1 MSALGL
7 VDAFGRAVEGPD
19 EVKATLG
26 ELVAK
31 LETRG
36 YGVLL
41 FLFAAP
47 NLTPGPSMPGFST
60 IFALPLVLIAAQMAW
75 GVTSPKLP
83 GFLARLGVA
92 RPRARA
98 VVAYLAP
105 ALARVEKFL
114 RPRWPGFLTPGV
126 QRLIGAVAIV
136 EAVLLLIPLPF
147 LPIIPSLALTIVALG
162 LMARDGAAVA
172 LGLAAC
178 AVAAVAF
185 AAALILG
192 AAALGLA

>member
-1 MSALGL
+1 MSRLGL
-7 VDAFGRAVEGPD
+7 AEAFAAAVEGPED
-19 EVKATLG
+19 TKATLG

-47 NLTPGPSMPGFST
+47 NLTPGPSLPGFST
-60 IFALPLVLIAAQMAW
+60 IFALPLTLIAAQMAW
-75 GVTSPKLP
+75 GTASPGLP
-83 GFLARLGVA
+83 GILARLGVS
-92 RPRARA
+92 RGRARA
-98 VVAYLAP
+98 IVAYLAP
-105 ALARVEKFL
+105 TLERIERLL
-114 RPRWPGFLTPGV
+114 RPRLPGMLTPGM

-136 EAVLLLIPLPF
+136 EAILLLIPLPL
-147 LPIIPSLALTIVALG
+147 LPLIPSAALTIVALG
-162 LMARDGAAVA
+162 LIARDGAAVA

-178 AVAAVAF
+178 ALAAAAF

-192 AAALGLA
+192 AGALGLA

>member
-1 MSALGL
+1 MSRLGL
-7 VDAFGRAVEGPD
+7 AEAFAAAVEGPED
-19 EVKATLG
+19 TKATLG

-47 NLTPGPSMPGFST
+47 NLTPGPSLPGFST
-60 IFALPLVLIAAQMAW
+60 IFALPLTLIAAQMAW
-75 GVTSPKLP
+75 GTASPRLP
-83 GFLARLGVA
+83 GVLARLGVS
-92 RPRARA
+92 RARA
-98 VVAYLAP
+98 RGIVAYLAP
-105 ALARVEKFL
+105 TLERIERLL
-114 RPRWPGFLTPGV
+114 RPRLPGMLTTGM

-136 EAVLLLIPLPF
+136 EAILLLIPLPL
-147 LPIIPSLALTIVALG
+147 LPLIPSAALTIVALG
-162 LMARDGAAVA
+162 LIARDGAAVA

-178 AVAAVAF
+178 ALAAVAF

-192 AAALGLA
+192 AGALGLA